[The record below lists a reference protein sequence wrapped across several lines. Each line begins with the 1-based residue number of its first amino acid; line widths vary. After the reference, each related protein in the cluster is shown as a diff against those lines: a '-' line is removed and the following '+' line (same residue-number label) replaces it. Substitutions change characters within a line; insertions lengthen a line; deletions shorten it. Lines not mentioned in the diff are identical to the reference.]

1 MMKNLKVGQR
11 IYLLHKIKTRIIPCQ
26 IVEEVIKRTLKGEV
40 TSYKINNGDQEVFLD
55 TIPDVIVFDDL
66 QEAKNFLINR
76 FVATI
81 NELVLEIEKN
91 SIELFG
97 QEDMPYSEANIQ
109 AE

>member
-1 MMKNLKVGQR
+1 
-11 IYLLHKIKTRIIPCQ
+11 
-26 IVEEVIKRTLKGEV
+26 
-40 TSYKINNGDQEVFLD
+40 VFLD
-55 TIPDVIVFDDL
+55 TIPDVIVFDSL
-66 QEAKNFLINR
+66 EEAKNFLINR
-76 FVATI
+76 FVNTI